1 MAMVTNE
8 KQFFIFLH
16 KNSLKFYHEFPFS
29 PRKKLES
36 LKKLTMDY

>member
-8 KQFFIFLH
+8 KQFFTFVH

-29 PRKKLES
+29 PRKNLEPLEKLIR
-36 LKKLTMDY
+36 DY

>member
-16 KNSLKFYHEFPFS
+16 NNSVKFYHEFPFH
-29 PRKKLES
+29 LEKNFS
-36 LKKLTMDY
+36 L